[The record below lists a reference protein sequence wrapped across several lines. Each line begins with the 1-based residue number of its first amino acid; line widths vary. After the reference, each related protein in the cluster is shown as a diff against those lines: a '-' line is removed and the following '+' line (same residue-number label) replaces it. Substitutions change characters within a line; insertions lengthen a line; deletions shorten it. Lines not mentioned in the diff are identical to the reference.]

1 MAILARLA
9 DGRTLK
15 FPDGTDPA
23 VVQATVKRVLGVS
36 PMQEAPTQE
45 APVDQNQGG
54 IADLFTSFKQSALGS
69 TKALTDVVGAG
80 NVASEYLGKLSAK
93 EQQKLSPARQRE
105 LQRQAK
111 RMTAAEESGSLF
123 EELKA
128 GAMDIAEA
136 PAISAAQA
144 LGSFVPY
151 VPAILGGKVA
161 AMLGLGAKGVATI
174 ISFAPRIMA
183 AMSTA
188 QGVGAVKGSI
198 YEAVYEAA
206 KADGLDDAAAKQK
219 AVGAQNYL
227 GDDLQSMGKN
237 LGSIVAGG
245 GLGFIAGRGG
255 AEKLLAPGKRAAVK
269 TGQEIGKEIA
279 TEGAQGGQERSA
291 ANLALQK
298 EGKDVPTLQGVVGQ
312 ATREGL
318 TGGLGAG
325 TVSLIKGSPTAEAPK
340 PPAAPPET
348 PTAPPQVPAGP
359 TAPDAPLQGALFSAE
374 EMAGFGGT
382 EPIKVPKQTKAARP
396 VKPTQD
402 QQSLD
407 LEDTRSYETLVL
419 ASERLKALPEEEKTP
434 EIRARIKELDTSA
447 SQVLLRDIRK
457 TRQDERD
464 AKNAQAKAEKD
475 DRTGRRKFP
484 AIANAQPDLFGDVLP
499 EAAPA
504 TETEVE
510 AGPTSTPVNQN
521 VRAGWPGW
529 QYSLGLRGGRAD
541 PTMTME
547 ALGEVGIPLGT
558 SKKWFETNVVG
569 KTRAGIQQLVDAD
582 PTLAKGP
589 SARAKILRELL
600 APEPAAFTGEGRAT
614 TATGGRSAGS
624 SVSPDSVPDTGSD
637 QSGVGP
643 IDDADVESGDGGA
656 DAGTGETDQAGL
668 GDTGGDTGTGDR
680 GGLGDTGR
688 ESAPLGQLELPGVPP
703 AQAGP
708 VQGQNLAPEPEDP
721 TLMEAIKAKMPTYQL
736 PLMYEQDTTP
746 TGEKKPSGGET
757 NRDRAPEPRA
767 IQRIR
772 AAESKP
778 QLEVAMDEIVDIQ
791 RDLANPDREQVMD
804 FLEWGLTNIP
814 NFEVALRQA
823 ETRRRA
829 KDKVAIADLKSTQ
842 RESEAKKQAI
852 EDAETAKR
860 ADERAKAIDAA
871 AVAKAQAEAEKAQAE
886 AEKAKAEAEKAKAE
900 VTVSRMQKPQ
910 SARTNAP
917 EAEPEV
923 TAEATVGDDEVEIA
937 DTVELPEPD
946 ALKLVEQINGKSM
959 LEVAQLMAR
968 TLPKG
973 YQRVIAQRVA
983 VMLRRLEGMGAN
995 FQPVRVTPEGQR
1007 LISAGVSGTTM
1018 TETKQGVIT
1027 LVRITLNH
1035 PSNGDLSGVTPETI
1049 LHELVHAALVAV
1061 VNFGRM
1067 RGAANTDLGKKAKEL
1082 SKLFD
1087 AVVLHLN
1094 AKIDTG
1100 ETLTPFEQAIVDR
1113 NGNMLKN
1120 THELLTWG
1128 LTNSEMQ
1135 AFLES
1140 IPFKQTTLWNQFV
1153 TKMRDLLG
1161 IPASADT
1168 ALSELLRVSDSLFST
1183 TTEEIT
1189 DATTAV
1195 YGAPQTTSTPQITRA
1210 EVMQSFQQN
1219 YTADDV
1225 IESMGPLDPN
1235 EKKGLFGLFK
1245 GASKAAD
1252 QLDPS
1257 RTTKFRTLVADTAAT
1272 VEGRLSKQFD
1282 GAVRD
1287 ALGKLNPMGL
1297 FRQAQDHTKLLYAFF
1312 KQGSLVKDKQTGM
1325 WQVQSKKGVR
1335 APLAVFELIDK
1346 FAEKNKLTRKEAT
1359 KKAHGV
1365 LIGKRS
1371 DELRKSNA
1379 KNGTTFKLS
1388 FKGTP
1393 AEIDAQID
1401 ALLAEYNS
1409 DPIYAEMNKAMDEAR
1424 IALVD
1429 SMVAVGRLTPEMGQ
1443 EWKDVVGYVPFDR
1456 IDVLGEKFTQVKKTS
1471 TKGLAQLGKLPE
1483 FVGTDM
1489 LPIGNVFENYLNTLG
1504 WMVGQVVRSDANVT
1518 TLRALEDAGFAT
1530 APKRTAYGMK
1540 NPVGGYVKGE
1550 MMYWDLPSKYDVM
1563 AFKDLNPQLPKW
1575 LQGMRWFADKLRTG
1589 VTALPPFALK
1599 QLTDDIQRAW
1609 MTSGVVDPIGLARSS
1624 VINFVKFSAY
1634 EIAGIAMPRLQT
1646 PEIEQMSAL
1655 GLTGEL
1661 DFSNGRPAESVMA
1674 DLGYKP
1680 RGVFA
1685 NVLRRLEGITRASDL
1700 AVRKAILDHTLRETG
1715 DQLLAQTRAREF
1727 INFRRRGA
1735 SDFVGAAIATVPFFN
1750 AYVQGMD
1757 VLYRSAFGKNASSS
1771 IARKQALQMFWSRAM
1786 IATTLSTLYAMGKDD
1801 EDEDYKNMD
1810 LRIRDSNW
1818 IFPGGYKL
1826 SVPTELGAI
1835 FKVIPERVVEYMRRQ
1850 GTPEEQEAFEATRTA
1865 LAYMF
1870 EQYLGR
1876 AVPIPQAV
1884 KPLAEAWFNF
1894 SFLTGRQL
1902 IGTYQKNQDASR
1914 QRAFNTSE
1922 LAIAIADFSRDM
1934 VGVEVSPILIDNAVR
1949 GYLGSMGTMF
1959 LMTTDALINPDRI
1972 DRPLHKVALLSNY
1985 LYDPVGSRAMSE
1997 FYDLREQAV
2006 SAGNTLRNLAQRD
2019 LEAAGKYAN
2028 EHQDELMMESTVN
2041 ATLKQLS
2048 DTRAYRN
2055 YLNSNAAALNGMTQ
2069 EDRKAAM
2076 EKVRRYEL
2084 QLVSWVRDAKL
2095 EMARVRKATAAKP

>member
-1 MAILARLA
+1 MPQYEISVP
-9 DGRTLK
+9 GQ
-15 FPDGTDPA
+15 GTFA
-23 VVQATVKRVLGVS
+23 VDSPSELTDAQVWQAVQSQVAS
-36 PMQEAPTQE
+36 APMQEAP
-45 APVDQNQGG
+45 PVDQNQGG
-54 IADLFTSFKQSALGS
+54 IADVFTSFQQGAVGA
-69 TKALTDVVGAG
+69 TKALTDVAGAD
-80 NVASEYLGKLSAK
+80 NAASEYLGETSEGLQK
-93 EQQKLSPARQRE
+93 ELSPARQQE

-111 RMTAAEESGSLF
+111 RMTAAEESGSMLA
-123 EELKA
+123 ELKA
-128 GAMDIAEA
+128 GALDIAEA
-136 PAISAAQA
+136 PLLTAAQA

-151 VPAILGGKVA
+151 VPAILGGPVLA
-161 AMLGLGAKGVATI
+161 LLGLGAKGAAVLT
-174 ISFAPRIMA
+174 SLAPRIMA
-183 AMSTA
+183 VMSTA
-188 QGVGAVKGSI
+188 QGAGAVKGSI
-198 YEAVYEAA
+198 YDAVYEAA

-237 LGSIVAGG
+237 LGAIVAGA

-255 AEKLLAPGKRAAVK
+255 AEKLLAPGKSAAVK
-269 TGQEIGKEIA
+269 TGKEIGKEIA
-279 TEGAQGGQERSA
+279 TEGAQGSQERLA
-291 ANLALQK
+291 ANTALQG
-298 EGKDVPTLQGVVGQ
+298 EGKDVPTLQGVAGQ
-312 ATREGL
+312 GIKEGL
-318 TGGLGAG
+318 AGGLGAG
-325 TVSLIKGSPTAEAPK
+325 AVSLIKGSPTAEAPK
-340 PPAAPPET
+340 PPAAPPDT

-359 TAPDAPLQGALFSAE
+359 TSPDAPLQGALFSAE

-382 EPIKVPKQTKAARP
+382 EPTKVPKQTKAARP

-419 ASERLKALPEEEKTP
+419 ASERLKALPEADKTP
-434 EIRARIKELDTSA
+434 ALRARIKELDDSA

-464 AKNAQAKAEKD
+464 AKNTQAKAEKD

-484 AIANAQPDLFGDVLP
+484 AIANAEPDLFGEVLP
-499 EAAPA
+499 EVETTA
-504 TETEVE
+504 ETEVE
-510 AGPTSTPVNQN
+510 AGPTSTPVNQD

-569 KTRAGIQQLVDAD
+569 KTRAGIQQLVAAD
-582 PTLAKGP
+582 STLAKGP

-624 SVSPDSVPDTGSD
+624 SVSPDSVPDTGPD

-643 IDDADVESGDGGA
+643 IDDANVESGDGGA

-708 VQGQNLAPEPEDP
+708 VQGENLAPQPEDP
-721 TLMEAIKAKMPTYQL
+721 TLMAAIKAKMPTYQL

-746 TGEKKPSGGET
+746 TGEKKPRGDET
-757 NRDRAPEPRA
+757 KRDRAPEPRA

-772 AAESKP
+772 AAESKA
-778 QLEVAMDEIVDIQ
+778 QLEVAMDEFVGIQ

-804 FLEWGLTNIP
+804 FLEWGLTNLP
-814 NFEVALRQA
+814 NFEIALRQA
-823 ETRRRA
+823 ETRRRT
-829 KDKVAIADLKSTQ
+829 KDTAATAELESTQ
-842 RESEAKKQAI
+842 RESEADKQAI

-900 VTVSRMQKPQ
+900 AEPEVT
-910 SARTNAP
+910 A

-937 DTVELPEPD
+937 DNVELPEPD
-946 ALKLVEQINGKSM
+946 ALKLVEQINGKPM
-959 LEVAQLMAR
+959 LEVAQLMVR
-968 TLPKG
+968 VLPKG

-995 FQPVRVTPEGQR
+995 LQPVRVTPEGQR
-1007 LISAGVSGTTM
+1007 LISAGVSGTTI
-1018 TETKQGVIT
+1018 TETKQGAIT

-1035 PSNGDLSGVTPETI
+1035 PSNGELSGVTPETI
-1049 LHELVHAALVAV
+1049 LHELVHAALVAAT
-1061 VNFGRM
+1061 NFGRM
-1067 RGAANTDLGKKAKEL
+1067 RGAANTELGKKAKEL

-1087 AVVLHLN
+1087 TAVLHLN

-1128 LTNSEMQ
+1128 LTNPEMQ

-1168 ALSELLRVSDSLFST
+1168 ALSELLRVSDSLFNT

-1257 RTTKFRTLVADTAAT
+1257 RGTKFRTQVTDSAAT
-1272 VEGRLSKQFD
+1272 VEDRLTAQFN

-1335 APLAVFELIDK
+1335 APITVFELIDK
-1346 FAEKNKLTRKEAT
+1346 FAEKNKLTREEAT
-1359 KKAHGV
+1359 KRASRI
-1365 LIGKRS
+1365 LEGKRL
-1371 DELRKSNA
+1371 DQMRTSNA
-1379 KNGTTFKLS
+1379 TQGTDFALHLD
-1388 FKGTP
+1388 
-1393 AEIDAQID
+1393 DAQIN
-1401 ALLAEYNS
+1401 ALVAEYNA
-1409 DPIYAEMNKAMDEAR
+1409 DPAYAEMNKAMDESR
-1424 IALVD
+1424 VALVD
-1429 SMVAVGRLTPEMGQ
+1429 SMVAVGRITAEMGQ
-1443 EWKDVVGYVPFDR
+1443 EWRSVVGYVPFDR
-1456 IDVLGEKFTQVKKTS
+1456 VEDFGEKFTKVKKTS
-1471 TKGLAQLGKLPE
+1471 AKGLAQLGKLPE
-1483 FVGTDM
+1483 LKGAIERPV
-1489 LPIGNVFENYLNTLG
+1489 GNVFESYINTLG
-1504 WMVGQVVRSDANVT
+1504 WMVGQVVRNDANVT

-1530 APKRTAYGMK
+1530 APKRTAAGMK
-1540 NPVGGYVKGE
+1540 NAVGGYVKGE
-1550 MMYWDLPSKYDVM
+1550 MRYWDLPSKYDVM

-1589 VTALPPFALK
+1589 VTSLPPFALK

-1634 EIAGIAMPRLQT
+1634 EIAGIAMPSLQT
-1646 PEIEQMSAL
+1646 PEVEQMSAL
-1655 GLTGEL
+1655 GLTGEI
-1661 DFSNGRPAESVMA
+1661 DFSNGRPAESLMG

-1680 RGVFA
+1680 RGFFK
-1685 NVLRRLEGITRASDL
+1685 NLMRRLEGITRASDL
-1700 AVRKAILDHTLRETG
+1700 SVRKAIYDHTLRETG

-1735 SDFVGAAIATVPFFN
+1735 NDFVGAAVATVPFFN

-1757 VLYRSAFGKNASSS
+1757 VLYRGVTGKNASAS
-1771 IARKQALQMFWSRAM
+1771 ITRKQAMQMFVSRAM
-1786 IATTLSTLYAMGKDD
+1786 ILTTISTLYAMGKDD

-1850 GTPEEQEAFEATRTA
+1850 GTPEEQEAFEAVRTA

-1876 AVPIPQAV
+1876 AVPIPQAL
-1884 KPLAEAWFNF
+1884 KPLLEGYTNY

-1902 IGTYQKNQDASR
+1902 IGTYQENQDKSR
-1914 QRAFNTSE
+1914 QRASNTSE

-1997 FYDLREQAV
+1997 FYDLREQAA

-2019 LEAAGKYAN
+2019 LDAAGKYAN

>member
-1 MAILARLA
+1 MPQYEISVPGQGTFAVDSPSELTDAQVWQAVQSQLASA
-9 DGRTLK
+9 
-15 FPDGTDPA
+15 
-23 VVQATVKRVLGVS
+23 

-54 IADLFTSFKQSALGS
+54 IADLFTSFKQGALGS

-80 NVASEYLGKLSAK
+80 NVASEYLGKLSAE

-136 PAISAAQA
+136 PAQSAAQA

-161 AMLGLGAKGVATI
+161 ALLGLGAKGVATL

-188 QGVGAVKGSI
+188 QGAGAVKGSI

-237 LGSIVAGG
+237 LGSIVAGA
-245 GLGFIAGRGG
+245 GLGFVAGRRG
-255 AEKLLAPGKRAAVK
+255 AEKLLAPGKSAVVK
-269 TGQEIGKEIA
+269 QGREIGQEIA
-279 TEGAQGGQERSA
+279 TEGAQGGQERLA

-475 DRTGRRKFP
+475 DRTARRKFP

-510 AGPTSTPVNQN
+510 AGPTSTPVNQD

-757 NRDRAPEPRA
+757 KRDRAPEPRA

-871 AVAKAQAEAEKAQAE
+871 AVAKAQAEAEKAKAE
-886 AEKAKAEAEKAKAE
+886 AEKAKAEAEKAKVEAEAAAAEAERVKAEAKAEAEPE
-900 VTVSRMQKPQ
+900 VT
-910 SARTNAP
+910 AET
-917 EAEPEV
+917 EPEV

-983 VMLRRLEGMGAN
+983 VVLRRLEGMGAN
-995 FQPVRVTPEGQR
+995 LQPVRVTPEGQR
-1007 LISAGVSGTTM
+1007 LIRAGVSGTTM
-1018 TETKQGVIT
+1018 TETKQGAIT

-1210 EVMQSFQQN
+1210 EVTQSFQQN

-1257 RTTKFRTLVADTAAT
+1257 RGTKFRTQVTDSAAT
-1272 VEGRLSKQFD
+1272 VEDRLTAQFN

-1335 APLAVFELIDK
+1335 APIAVFELIDK
-1346 FAEKNKLTRKEAT
+1346 FAEKNKLTRAEAT
-1359 KKAHGV
+1359 KRASRI
-1365 LIGKRS
+1365 LEGKRL
-1371 DELRKSNA
+1371 DQMRTSNA
-1379 KNGTTFKLS
+1379 TQGTDFALHLD
-1388 FKGTP
+1388 
-1393 AEIDAQID
+1393 DAQIN
-1401 ALLAEYNS
+1401 ALVAEYNA
-1409 DPIYAEMNKAMDEAR
+1409 DPAYAEMNKAMDESR
-1424 IALVD
+1424 VALVD
-1429 SMVAVGRLTPEMGQ
+1429 SMVAVGRITAEMGQ
-1443 EWKDVVGYVPFDR
+1443 EWRNVVGYVPFDR
-1456 IDVLGEKFTQVKKTS
+1456 VEDFGEKFTKVKKTS
-1471 TKGLAQLGKLPE
+1471 AKGLAQLGKLPE
-1483 FVGTDM
+1483 LKGAIERPV
-1489 LPIGNVFENYLNTLG
+1489 GNVFESYINTLG
-1504 WMVGQVVRSDANVT
+1504 WMVGQVVRNDANVT
-1518 TLRALEDAGFAT
+1518 TLRALEDAG
-1530 APKRTAYGMK
+1530 
-1540 NPVGGYVKGE
+1540 
-1550 MMYWDLPSKYDVM
+1550 L
-1563 AFKDLNPQLPKW
+1563 
-1575 LQGMRWFADKLRTG
+1575 
-1589 VTALPPFALK
+1589 LPP
-1599 QLTDDIQRAW
+1599 Q
-1609 MTSGVVDPIGLARSS
+1609 S
-1624 VINFVKFSAY
+1624 V
-1634 EIAGIAMPRLQT
+1634 RQ
-1646 PEIEQMSAL
+1646 PE
-1655 GLTGEL
+1655 
-1661 DFSNGRPAESVMA
+1661 
-1674 DLGYKP
+1674 
-1680 RGVFA
+1680 
-1685 NVLRRLEGITRASDL
+1685 
-1700 AVRKAILDHTLRETG
+1700 
-1715 DQLLAQTRAREF
+1715 
-1727 INFRRRGA
+1727 
-1735 SDFVGAAIATVPFFN
+1735 
-1750 AYVQGMD
+1750 
-1757 VLYRSAFGKNASSS
+1757 
-1771 IARKQALQMFWSRAM
+1771 
-1786 IATTLSTLYAMGKDD
+1786 
-1801 EDEDYKNMD
+1801 
-1810 LRIRDSNW
+1810 
-1818 IFPGGYKL
+1818 
-1826 SVPTELGAI
+1826 
-1835 FKVIPERVVEYMRRQ
+1835 
-1850 GTPEEQEAFEATRTA
+1850 
-1865 LAYMF
+1865 
-1870 EQYLGR
+1870 
-1876 AVPIPQAV
+1876 
-1884 KPLAEAWFNF
+1884 
-1894 SFLTGRQL
+1894 
-1902 IGTYQKNQDASR
+1902 
-1914 QRAFNTSE
+1914 
-1922 LAIAIADFSRDM
+1922 
-1934 VGVEVSPILIDNAVR
+1934 
-1949 GYLGSMGTMF
+1949 
-1959 LMTTDALINPDRI
+1959 
-1972 DRPLHKVALLSNY
+1972 
-1985 LYDPVGSRAMSE
+1985 
-1997 FYDLREQAV
+1997 
-2006 SAGNTLRNLAQRD
+2006 
-2019 LEAAGKYAN
+2019 
-2028 EHQDELMMESTVN
+2028 
-2041 ATLKQLS
+2041 
-2048 DTRAYRN
+2048 
-2055 YLNSNAAALNGMTQ
+2055 
-2069 EDRKAAM
+2069 
-2076 EKVRRYEL
+2076 
-2084 QLVSWVRDAKL
+2084 
-2095 EMARVRKATAAKP
+2095 

>member
-1 MAILARLA
+1 MPQYEISVPGQGTFAIDSPSELTDAQVWQAVQSQLASA
-9 DGRTLK
+9 
-15 FPDGTDPA
+15 
-23 VVQATVKRVLGVS
+23 
-36 PMQEAPTQE
+36 PMQE

-54 IADLFTSFKQSALGS
+54 LADLWTSFKQGALGS

-80 NVASEYLGKLSAK
+80 NVASEYLSEASAEAQK
-93 EQQKLSPARQRE
+93 ELSPARQRE
-105 LQRQAK
+105 LQKQAE
-111 RMTAAEESGSLF
+111 RMKAAEESGSMLA
-123 EELKA
+123 ELKA
-128 GAMDIAEA
+128 GAMNVAEA
-136 PAISAAQA
+136 PAQSAAQA

-151 VPAILGGKVA
+151 VPAILGGKIA
-161 AMLGLGAKGVATI
+161 AMLGLGVKGVATLT
-174 ISFAPRIMA
+174 SFAPRIMA

-188 QGVGAVKGSI
+188 QGAGAVKGSI
-198 YEAVYEAA
+198 YDAVYEAA
-206 KADGLDDAAAKQK
+206 KADGLDDAAAKKK
-219 AVGAQNYL
+219 ADSAQSYL

-237 LGSIVAGG
+237 LGSIVAGA
-245 GLGFIAGRGG
+245 GLGFVAGRGG
-255 AEKLLAPGKRAAVK
+255 AEKLLAPGKSAVVK
-269 TGQEIGKEIA
+269 QGKEIGQEIV
-279 TEGAQGGQERSA
+279 TEGAQGGQERLA

-298 EGKDVPTLQGVVGQ
+298 EGKDVPTLQGVAGQ
-312 ATREGL
+312 GIQEGL

-325 TVSLIKGSPTAEAPK
+325 AVSLIKGSPTAEAPK
-340 PPAAPPET
+340 PAVDTPDTPDT

-359 TAPDAPLQGALFSAE
+359 TSPDAPLQGALFSE
-374 EMAGFGGT
+374 KEMTGFGGI

-396 VKPTQD
+396 AKPTQV

-434 EIRARIKELDTSA
+434 EIRARIKELDASA

-457 TRQDERD
+457 KRQDERD
-464 AKNAQAKAEKD
+464 AENAQAKAEKD
-475 DRTGRRKFP
+475 ERTARRKFP

-504 TETEVE
+504 TETEADPV
-510 AGPTSTPVNQN
+510 ATPVNKG

-529 QYSLGLRGGRAD
+529 QYALGLRGGRAD
-541 PTMTME
+541 PLMTME
-547 ALGEVGIPLGT
+547 ALGEVGISLGT

-600 APEPAAFTGEGRAT
+600 APEPAAFTGESRGTSPNTPA
-614 TATGGRSAGS
+614 GRSAGS
-624 SVSPDSVPDTGSD
+624 SATEDSVPDTGSD
-637 QSGVGP
+637 QSSVGAT
-643 IDDADVESGDGGA
+643 DDENMESGDGGA
-656 DAGTGETDQAGL
+656 GAGAGGIDQAGL
-668 GDTGGDTGTGDR
+668 GDTGGDTDAGGRD
-680 GGLGDTGR
+680 GLGDTGR
-688 ESAPLGQLELPGVPP
+688 EPTSLGQLELPGVPP

-708 VQGQNLAPEPEDP
+708 VQGQNLAPEPEDL
-721 TLMEAIKAKMPTYQL
+721 TLMAAIKAKMPTYQL

-757 NRDRAPEPRA
+757 KRDRAPEPRA

-778 QLEVAMDEIVDIQ
+778 QLEVAMDELVDIQ

-829 KDKVAIADLKSTQ
+829 KDKAANAELEGTQ
-842 RESEAKKQAI
+842 RGSDAEKQAI

-871 AVAKAQAEAEKAQAE
+871 AVAKAKAE
-886 AEKAKAEAEKAKAE
+886 AEKAKAEAERVKAE
-900 VTVSRMQKPQ
+900 
-910 SARTNAP
+910 ADAA
-917 EAEPEV
+917 AEPEAGV
-923 TAEATVGDDEVEIA
+923 AEDLTAVGDDEVEIA

-973 YQRVIAQRVA
+973 YQRAIAQRVV
-983 VMLRRLEGMGAN
+983 VMLRRLEGMGVDFA
-995 FQPVRVTPEGQR
+995 PIRVTPEGQR
-1007 LISAGVSGTTM
+1007 LISGASGTTM

-1035 PSNGDLSGVTPETI
+1035 PSNGAKSGVTPETI
-1049 LHELVHAALVAV
+1049 LHELIHAALVAA
-1061 VNFGRM
+1061 VNFGGM
-1067 RGAANTDLGKKAKEL
+1067 PGAANTDLGKKAREL
-1082 SKLFD
+1082 VKLFD
-1087 AVVLHLN
+1087 TVKAHVD
-1094 AKIDTG
+1094 AKVAAG
-1100 ETLTPFEQAIVDR
+1100 EPLTSFEQAIVDG
-1113 NGNMLKN
+1113 NGNMLLN
-1120 THELLTWG
+1120 PHELVSWG
-1128 LTNSEMQ
+1128 LTNPEMQ

-1153 TKMRDLLG
+1153 TRIRDLLG
-1161 IPASADT
+1161 IPANADT
-1168 ALSELLRVSDSLFST
+1168 ALSELLRVSDSLFDT
-1183 TTEEIT
+1183 TAQEIT

-1195 YGAPQTTSTPQITRA
+1195 YGAPQTTSTPQMTRA
-1210 EVMQSFQQN
+1210 EVTQSFQQN

-1225 IESMGPLDPN
+1225 IESMGPLDPV

-1245 GASKAAD
+1245 GASQSAKE
-1252 QLDPS
+1252 LDPS
-1257 RTTKFRTLVADTAAT
+1257 RTTKFRTLAADTAAT
-1272 VEGRLSKQFD
+1272 VESRLSKQFD

-1335 APLAVFELIDK
+1335 APITVFELIDK
-1346 FAEKNKLTRKEAT
+1346 FAEKNKLTREEAT
-1359 KKAHGV
+1359 KRASRI
-1365 LIGKRS
+1365 LEGKRL
-1371 DELRKSNA
+1371 DEMRKANA
-1379 KNGTTFKLS
+1379 TQGTDFALHLND
-1388 FKGTP
+1388 G
-1393 AEIDAQID
+1393 EIDA
-1401 ALLAEYNS
+1401 LVKEYNS
-1409 DPIYAEMNKAMDEAR
+1409 NPAYAEMNKAMDEAR
-1424 IALVD
+1424 VALVD
-1429 SMVAVGRLTPEMGQ
+1429 SMVDVGRITAEMGA
-1443 EWKDVVGYVPFDR
+1443 EWRSVVGYVPFDR
-1456 IDVLGEKFTQVKKTS
+1456 VEDFGEKFTKVKKTS
-1471 TKGLAQLGKLPE
+1471 AKGLAQLGKLPE
-1483 FVGTDM
+1483 LKGAIERPV
-1489 LPIGNVFENYLNTLG
+1489 GNVFESYINTLG
-1504 WMVGQVVRSDANVT
+1504 WMVGQVVRNDANVT

-1530 APKRTAYGMK
+1530 APKRVAYGMK

-1589 VTALPPFALK
+1589 VTSLPPFALK

-1634 EIAGIAMPRLQT
+1634 EIAGIAMPSLQT
-1646 PEIEQMSAL
+1646 PEVEQMSAL
-1655 GLTGEL
+1655 GLTGEV
-1661 DFSNGRPAESVMA
+1661 DFSNGRPAESLMA

-1680 RGVFA
+1680 RGFFK
-1685 NVLRRLEGITRASDL
+1685 NFLRRLEGITRASDL
-1700 AVRKAILDHTLRETG
+1700 AVRKAIFDHTMRETA
-1715 DQLLAQTRAREF
+1715 DPLLAQTRAREF

-1735 SDFVGAAIATVPFFN
+1735 SDFVGAAVATVPFFN

-1757 VLYRSAFGKNASSS
+1757 VLFRAATGKNASASVN
-1771 IARKQALQMFWSRAM
+1771 RKQAWNMFVSRAM
-1786 IATTLSTLYAMGKDD
+1786 MLTTISTLYAMGKDD

-1850 GTPEEQEAFEATRTA
+1850 GTPEEQEAFEAVRTA
-1865 LAYMF
+1865 LAYIG

-1876 AVPIPQAV
+1876 AVPVPQAV
-1884 KPLAEAWFNF
+1884 KPLLEAWTNH

-1902 IGTYQKNQDASR
+1902 VGTYQQNIDPSK
-1914 QRAFNTSE
+1914 QRASNTSE
-1922 LAIAIADFSRDM
+1922 LAIAIANFSRDM
-1934 VGVEVSPILIDNAVR
+1934 VGVEMSPILIDNAVR

-1959 LMTTDALINPDRI
+1959 LMTTDAIINPDRI

-1997 FYDLREQAV
+1997 FYDLREQAQ
-2006 SAGNTLRNLAQRD
+2006 SAGNTLRMLAKTD
-2019 LEAAGKYAN
+2019 IAAAEKYALAH
-2028 EHQDELMMESTVN
+2028 EDELMMESTVN
-2041 ATLKQLS
+2041 STLKQLQ

-2055 YLNSNAAALNGMTQ
+2055 YLNSNAAAAEMTQ
-2069 EDRKAAM
+2069 EERKAAL
-2076 EKVRRYEL
+2076 EEVRRYEV
-2084 QLVSWVRDAKL
+2084 QLVGWVRAARI
-2095 EMARVRKATAAKP
+2095 EMAKVRKASAASRP

>member
-1 MAILARLA
+1 M
-9 DGRTLK
+9 
-15 FPDGTDPA
+15 
-23 VVQATVKRVLGVS
+23 
-36 PMQEAPTQE
+36 
-45 APVDQNQGG
+45 
-54 IADLFTSFKQSALGS
+54 
-69 TKALTDVVGAG
+69 
-80 NVASEYLGKLSAK
+80 
-93 EQQKLSPARQRE
+93 
-105 LQRQAK
+105 
-111 RMTAAEESGSLF
+111 
-123 EELKA
+123 
-128 GAMDIAEA
+128 
-136 PAISAAQA
+136 
-144 LGSFVPY
+144 
-151 VPAILGGKVA
+151 
-161 AMLGLGAKGVATI
+161 
-174 ISFAPRIMA
+174 
-183 AMSTA
+183 
-188 QGVGAVKGSI
+188 
-198 YEAVYEAA
+198 
-206 KADGLDDAAAKQK
+206 
-219 AVGAQNYL
+219 
-227 GDDLQSMGKN
+227 GDD
-237 LGSIVAGG
+237 
-245 GLGFIAGRGG
+245 
-255 AEKLLAPGKRAAVK
+255 
-269 TGQEIGKEIA
+269 
-279 TEGAQGGQERSA
+279 
-291 ANLALQK
+291 
-298 EGKDVPTLQGVVGQ
+298 D
-312 ATREGL
+312 
-318 TGGLGAG
+318 
-325 TVSLIKGSPTAEAPK
+325 
-340 PPAAPPET
+340 
-348 PTAPPQVPAGP
+348 
-359 TAPDAPLQGALFSAE
+359 
-374 EMAGFGGT
+374 
-382 EPIKVPKQTKAARP
+382 
-396 VKPTQD
+396 
-402 QQSLD
+402 
-407 LEDTRSYETLVL
+407 
-419 ASERLKALPEEEKTP
+419 
-434 EIRARIKELDTSA
+434 
-447 SQVLLRDIRK
+447 
-457 TRQDERD
+457 
-464 AKNAQAKAEKD
+464 
-475 DRTGRRKFP
+475 
-484 AIANAQPDLFGDVLP
+484 
-499 EAAPA
+499 
-504 TETEVE
+504 
-510 AGPTSTPVNQN
+510 
-521 VRAGWPGW
+521 
-529 QYSLGLRGGRAD
+529 
-541 PTMTME
+541 
-547 ALGEVGIPLGT
+547 
-558 SKKWFETNVVG
+558 
-569 KTRAGIQQLVDAD
+569 
-582 PTLAKGP
+582 
-589 SARAKILRELL
+589 
-600 APEPAAFTGEGRAT
+600 
-614 TATGGRSAGS
+614 
-624 SVSPDSVPDTGSD
+624 
-637 QSGVGP
+637 
-643 IDDADVESGDGGA
+643 
-656 DAGTGETDQAGL
+656 
-668 GDTGGDTGTGDR
+668 
-680 GGLGDTGR
+680 
-688 ESAPLGQLELPGVPP
+688 
-703 AQAGP
+703 
-708 VQGQNLAPEPEDP
+708 
-721 TLMEAIKAKMPTYQL
+721 
-736 PLMYEQDTTP
+736 
-746 TGEKKPSGGET
+746 
-757 NRDRAPEPRA
+757 
-767 IQRIR
+767 
-772 AAESKP
+772 
-778 QLEVAMDEIVDIQ
+778 
-791 RDLANPDREQVMD
+791 
-804 FLEWGLTNIP
+804 
-814 NFEVALRQA
+814 
-823 ETRRRA
+823 
-829 KDKVAIADLKSTQ
+829 
-842 RESEAKKQAI
+842 
-852 EDAETAKR
+852 
-860 ADERAKAIDAA
+860 
-871 AVAKAQAEAEKAQAE
+871 
-886 AEKAKAEAEKAKAE
+886 
-900 VTVSRMQKPQ
+900 
-910 SARTNAP
+910 
-917 EAEPEV
+917 
-923 TAEATVGDDEVEIA
+923 VEIA

-995 FQPVRVTPEGQR
+995 LQPVRVTPEGQR

-1018 TETKQGVIT
+1018 TETKQGAIT

-1049 LHELVHAALVAV
+1049 LHELVHAALVAAN
-1061 VNFGRM
+1061 NFGRM

-1100 ETLTPFEQAIVDR
+1100 ETLTPFEQAIVDG

-1128 LTNSEMQ
+1128 LTNPEMQ

-1225 IESMGPLDPN
+1225 IDSMGPLDPN

-1257 RTTKFRTLVADTAAT
+1257 RGTKFRTQVTDSAAT
-1272 VEGRLSKQFD
+1272 VEDRLTAQFN

-1335 APLAVFELIDK
+1335 APITVFELIDK
-1346 FAEKNKLTRKEAT
+1346 FAEKNKLTREEAT
-1359 KKAHGV
+1359 KRAKFV
-1365 LIGKRS
+1365 LEGKRL
-1371 DELRKSNA
+1371 DEMRKANA
-1379 KNGTTFKLS
+1379 THGTDFALHLD
-1388 FKGTP
+1388 
-1393 AEIDAQID
+1393 DAQIN
-1401 ALLAEYNS
+1401 ALVAEYNA
-1409 DPIYAEMNKAMDEAR
+1409 DPAYAEMNKAMDESR
-1424 IALVD
+1424 VALVD
-1429 SMVAVGRLTPEMGQ
+1429 SMVAVGRITAEMGQ
-1443 EWKDVVGYVPFDR
+1443 EWRNVVGYVPFDR
-1456 IDVLGEKFTQVKKTS
+1456 VEDFGEKFTKVKKTS
-1471 TKGLAQLGKLPE
+1471 AKGLAQLGKLPE
-1483 FVGTDM
+1483 LKGAIERPVA
-1489 LPIGNVFENYLNTLG
+1489 NVFESYINTLG
-1504 WMVGQVVRSDANVT
+1504 WMVGQVVRNDANVT

-1530 APKRTAYGMK
+1530 APKRTAAGMK

-1589 VTALPPFALK
+1589 VTSLPPFALK

-1655 GLTGEL
+1655 GLTGEI
-1661 DFSNGRPAESVMA
+1661 DFSNGRPAESLMA

-1680 RGVFA
+1680 RGFFK
-1685 NVLRRLEGITRASDL
+1685 NLMRRLEGITRASDL
-1700 AVRKAILDHTLRETG
+1700 SVRKAIYDHTLRETG

-1735 SDFVGAAIATVPFFN
+1735 NDFVGAAVATVPFFN

-1757 VLYRSAFGKNASSS
+1757 VLYRGAFGKNASSS
-1771 IARKQALQMFWSRAM
+1771 ITRKQAMQMFVSRAM
-1786 IATTLSTLYAMGKDD
+1786 ILTTISTLYAMGKDD

-1850 GTPEEQEAFEATRTA
+1850 GTPEEQEAFEAVRTA

-1884 KPLAEAWFNF
+1884 KPLLEAWTNY

-1902 IGTYQKNQDASR
+1902 IGTYQANQDASR
-1914 QRAFNTSE
+1914 QRASNTSE
-1922 LAIAIADFSRDM
+1922 LAIAIADFNRDM

-2019 LEAAGKYAN
+2019 LDAAGKYAN

-2084 QLVSWVRDAKL
+2084 QLVSWVRDAKR